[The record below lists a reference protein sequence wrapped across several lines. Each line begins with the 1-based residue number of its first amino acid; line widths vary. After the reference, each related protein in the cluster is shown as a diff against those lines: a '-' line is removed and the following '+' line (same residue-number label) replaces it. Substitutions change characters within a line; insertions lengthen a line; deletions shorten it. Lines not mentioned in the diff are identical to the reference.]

1 VETSLPERAGAL
13 IHSDCVAK
21 GRWIIAALRLF
32 AGTALRNRTSK
43 RRNRTDHVVF
53 KGYRRETEPR
63 IPPVNRSRTEE
74 CIALDAFSAPIR
86 NPGTPERHRKRRRK
100 NLPPLRW
107 WSTARA
113 ALPST
118 LETGTAVHT
127 NYNWDHA
134 YWHSHKYGYW
144 NGQRG
149 YWHVVNGRHVF
160 VVVP

>member
-1 VETSLPERAGAL
+1 METSLPERAGAL

-63 IPPVNRSRTEE
+63 IPPVNRSRAEE

-100 NLPPLRW
+100 NLPPLT
-107 WSTARA
+107 WSTAHA

-118 LETGTAVHT
+118 LETAPPSTQTTTGTMPTGTAT
-127 NYNWDHA
+127 SMDTGTGSA
-134 YWHSHKYGYW
+134 ATGTS
-144 NGQRG
+144 
-149 YWHVVNGRHVF
+149 VNGRHVF